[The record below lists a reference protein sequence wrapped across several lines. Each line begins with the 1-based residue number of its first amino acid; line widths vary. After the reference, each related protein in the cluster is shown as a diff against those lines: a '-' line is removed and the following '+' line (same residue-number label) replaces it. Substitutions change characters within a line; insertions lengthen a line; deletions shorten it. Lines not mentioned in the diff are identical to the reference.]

1 MPSAGKITAYHP
13 ASGPGVRIDS
23 AAYAGYSIPPYYDS
37 MIGKL
42 IVFGHDR
49 NDCLAKLDRALDEF
63 VIEGVETTLPLF
75 KDLLKNGDIQ
85 DGNYNIHWLE
95 KYLER
100 Q

>member
-1 MPSAGKITAYHP
+1 MR
-13 ASGPGVRIDS
+13 VDS

-42 IVFGHDR
+42 IVFGQDR

-75 KDLLKNGDIQ
+75 KDLLRINVIHECK
-85 DGNYNIHWLE
+85 YYIHWLE
-95 KYLER
+95 KYLD